1 MDILYQDNSIL
12 VCIKPAGVLSTDEPG
27 GVPELVRQALGDPN
41 ACVRTV
47 HRLDRVVSGLMVLAR
62 TPAAASKLSAQI
74 REHDFGKTY
83 LAVVHG
89 EPDALQGTYR
99 DLLRRDPAERKTYV
113 TDKMAKGVQEAVLD
127 YDVLG
132 TRAELSLVRIYLQ
145 TGRTHQIR
153 CQFSSRGL
161 PLWGDKKYSTL
172 PDDGPIALW
181 SPPGALCPP
190 GHRRG
195 ALFRAAAAGHCSMEP
210 VCRLRCVVP
219 RRGIFLRRCTTVF
232 RQNVFAINI
241 CSRYNI
247 GISPV
252 FKEEKQCESMRQGEK
267 HEKSTSI
274 FMSAADAGAGAE
286 PVRHSGR
293 CGR

>member
-99 DLLRRDPAERKTYV
+99 DLLRRDPNERKTYV

-132 TRAELSLVRIYLQ
+132 TRTELSLVRIYLQ

-181 SPPGALCPP
+181 SHCLHFAHPDTGEVLPEGSEGELVFNRRTFSHGTCLPTKIPAL
-190 GHRRG
+190 RRG
-195 ALFRAAAAGHCSMEP
+195 DFSAQVRDRFSSK
-210 VCRLRCVVP
+210 RL
-219 RRGIFLRRCTTVF
+219 
-232 RQNVFAINI
+232 AINSV
-241 CSRYNI
+241 SRYNM
-247 GISPV
+247 GISLV
-252 FKEEKQCESMRQGEK
+252 FVRRKAMRIYETGGK
-267 HEKSTSI
+267 
-274 FMSAADAGAGAE
+274 
-286 PVRHSGR
+286 P
-293 CGR
+293 

>member
-27 GVPELVRQALGDPN
+27 GVPELVRQALGDPK

-113 TDKMAKGVQEAVLD
+113 TDKIRENQTVPEDEYILEVD
-127 YDVLG
+127 P
-132 TRAELSLVRIYLQ
+132 ENSLA
-145 TGRTHQIR
+145 H
-153 CQFSSRGL
+153 
-161 PLWGDKKYSTL
+161 
-172 PDDGPIALW
+172 
-181 SPPGALCPP
+181 GAL
-190 GHRRG
+190 
-195 ALFRAAAAGHCSMEP
+195 ARAHLPADRAHAP
-210 VCRLRCVVP
+210 DPLP
-219 RRGIFLRRCTTVF
+219 VF
-232 RQNVFAINI
+232 RT
-241 CSRYNI
+241 R
-247 GISPV
+247 
-252 FKEEKQCESMRQGEK
+252 
-267 HEKSTSI
+267 
-274 FMSAADAGAGAE
+274 SAAL
-286 PVRHSGR
+286 GR
-293 CGR
+293 QKVQHAAR

>member
-27 GVPELVRQALGDPN
+27 GVPELVRQALGDPK

-99 DLLRRDPAERKTYV
+99 DLLRRDPNERKTYV

-127 YDVLG
+127 YEVLG

-153 CQFSSRGL
+153 CQFSARGL

-181 SPPGALCPP
+181 SHCLHFAHPETGEVLYFEQQPPACYPWDRFTEL
-190 GHRRG
+190 
-195 ALFRAAAAGHCSMEP
+195 
-210 VCRLRCVVP
+210 
-219 RRGIFLRRCTTVF
+219 
-232 RQNVFAINI
+232 
-241 CSRYNI
+241 
-247 GISPV
+247 
-252 FKEEKQCESMRQGEK
+252 
-267 HEKSTSI
+267 
-274 FMSAADAGAGAE
+274 DD
-286 PVRHSGR
+286 
-293 CGR
+293 

>member
-99 DLLRRDPAERKTYV
+99 DLLRRDPNERKTYV

-153 CQFSSRGL
+153 CQFSARGL

-181 SPPGALCPP
+181 SHCPS

-195 ALFRAAAAGHCSMEP
+195 ALFRAAAAGHFPLEP
-210 VCRLRCVVP
+210 VCRLSTP
-219 RRGIFLRRCTTVF
+219 RRGAGRFLRKCATVF
-232 RQNVFAINI
+232 RQSVLQSPAVP
-241 CSRYNI
+241 
-247 GISPV
+247 GIIWV
-252 FKEEKQCESMRQGEK
+252 YRRFCEKENHM
-267 HEKSTSI
+267 
-274 FMSAADAGAGAE
+274 DL
-286 PVRHSGR
+286 
-293 CGR
+293 

>member
-27 GVPELVRQALGDPN
+27 GVPELVRQALGDPK

-99 DLLRRDPAERKTYV
+99 DLLRRDPNERKTYV

-153 CQFSSRGL
+153 CQFSARGL
-161 PLWGDKKYSTL
+161 PLWGDKSTARCQMTGRSHSGRTACTL
-172 PDDGPIALW
+172 PIRTPARCSI
-181 SPPGALCPP
+181 SSSSRRTFPPGACLQTKHP
-190 GHRRG
+190 
-195 ALFRAAAAGHCSMEP
+195 A
-210 VCRLRCVVP
+210 P
-219 RRGIFLRRCTTVF
+219 RRRSVLRKCATVF
-232 RQNVFAINI
+232 RQSVLQLPAAP
-241 CSRYNI
+241 
-247 GISPV
+247 GIIWV
-252 FKEEKQCESMRQGEK
+252 YRRFCEKENHM
-267 HEKSTSI
+267 
-274 FMSAADAGAGAE
+274 DL
-286 PVRHSGR
+286 
-293 CGR
+293 

>member
-1 MDILYQDNSIL
+1 MWYTHGRHRNEATTWTFSHQDNSIL

-27 GVPELVRQALGDPN
+27 GVPELVRQALGDPEGLR
-41 ACVRTV
+41 AHRAPARPRGQRTDGTRA
-47 HRLDRVVSGLMVLAR
+47 HPGGRVEA
-62 TPAAASKLSAQI
+62 SAQI

-99 DLLRRDPAERKTYV
+99 DLLRRDANERKTYV

-132 TRAELSLVRIYLQ
+132 TRTELSLVRIYLQ

-153 CQFSSRGL
+153 CQFSARGL

-181 SPPGALCPP
+181 SHCLHFAHPDTGEVLYFEQQPPD
-190 GHRRG
+190 
-195 ALFRAAAAGHCSMEP
+195 
-210 VCRLRCVVP
+210 
-219 RRGIFLRRCTTVF
+219 
-232 RQNVFAINI
+232 
-241 CSRYNI
+241 
-247 GISPV
+247 ISPWSL
-252 FKEEKQCESMRQGEK
+252 F
-267 HEKSTSI
+267 
-274 FMSAADAGAGAE
+274 AD
-286 PVRHSGR
+286 
-293 CGR
+293 

>member
-27 GVPELVRQALGDPN
+27 GVPELVRQALGDPK

-99 DLLRRDPAERKTYV
+99 DLLRRDPNERKTYV

-127 YDVLG
+127 YEVLG

-153 CQFSSRGL
+153 CQFSARGL

-181 SPPGALCPP
+181 SHCLHFAHPDTGE
-190 GHRRG
+190 GSISSSSRRTAIRG
-195 ALFRAAAAGHCSMEP
+195 IDLPNWTTEIPRAAA
-210 VCRLRCVVP
+210 
-219 RRGIFLRRCTTVF
+219 RGKFLHNSLPLSYKLSC
-232 RQNVFAINI
+232 
-241 CSRYNI
+241 
-247 GISPV
+247 
-252 FKEEKQCESMRQGEK
+252 K
-267 HEKSTSI
+267 
-274 FMSAADAGAGAE
+274 
-286 PVRHSGR
+286 
-293 CGR
+293 